1 MDMKTTMGRFRIMSI
16 LCGITLLIF
25 AFIYMPAKYGFDA
38 IGEDSKFRFFSIF
51 HGYLYIV
58 YILTV
63 LQLGVQ
69 KGMSYK
75 TMAGL
80 VLAGTLPFV
89 SFISERK
96 IAKKYS

>member
-1 MDMKTTMGRFRIMSI
+1 
-16 LCGITLLIF
+16 
-25 AFIYMPAKYGFDA
+25 MPAKYGFDA
-38 IGEDSKFRFFSIF
+38 IEEDSNFRFFSIF

-75 TMAGL
+75 TMVGL
-80 VLAGTLPFV
+80 ILAGTIPFV
-89 SFISERK
+89 SFFSERK

>member
-1 MDMKTTMGRFRIMSI
+1 MKTPMSRFRLMSI
-16 LCGITLLIF
+16 LCGTTLLIL
-25 AFIYMPAKYGFDA
+25 AFIYMPAKYAFDV
-38 IGEDSKFRFFSIF
+38 IEEGSNYRYFSIF

-80 VLAGTLPFV
+80 ILAGTIPFV
-89 SFISERK
+89 SFFTERK

>member
-1 MDMKTTMGRFRIMSI
+1 MKTPMSRFRLMSI
-16 LCGITLLIF
+16 LCGTTLLILV
-25 AFIYMPAKYGFDA
+25 FIYMPAKYAFDV
-38 IGEDSKFRFFSIF
+38 IEEGSNYRYFSIF

-80 VLAGTLPFV
+80 ILAGTIPFV
-89 SFISERK
+89 SFFTERK

>member
-1 MDMKTTMGRFRIMSI
+1 MKTPMSRFRLMSI
-16 LCGITLLIF
+16 LCGTTLLIL
-25 AFIYMPAKYGFDA
+25 AFIYMPAKYGFDV
-38 IGEDSKFRFFSIF
+38 IEEGSNYRYFSIF

-80 VLAGTLPFV
+80 ILAGTIPFV
-89 SFISERK
+89 SFFTERK

>member
-1 MDMKTTMGRFRIMSI
+1 MKTPMSRFRLMSI
-16 LCGITLLIF
+16 LCGTTLLIL
-25 AFIYMPAKYGFDA
+25 AFIYMPAKYAFDV
-38 IGEDSKFRFFSIF
+38 IEEGSNYRYFSIF

-80 VLAGTLPFV
+80 ILAGTIPFV
-89 SFISERK
+89 SFFSERK

>member
-1 MDMKTTMGRFRIMSI
+1 MKTPMSRFRLMSI
-16 LCGITLLIF
+16 LCGTTLLIF
-25 AFIYMPAKYGFDA
+25 AFIYMPAKYGFDL
-38 IGEDSKFRFFSIF
+38 IEEGSNFRFFSIF

-80 VLAGTLPFV
+80 ILAGTIPFV
-89 SFISERK
+89 SFFTERK

>member
-1 MDMKTTMGRFRIMSI
+1 MKTPMSRFRIMSI

-25 AFIYMPAKYGFDA
+25 AFIYMPAKYGFDL
-38 IGEDSKFRFFSIF
+38 IEEGSNYRFFSIF

-80 VLAGTLPFV
+80 ILAGTIPFI
-89 SFISERK
+89 SFFSERK

>member
-1 MDMKTTMGRFRIMSI
+1 MKNPMSRFRLMSI
-16 LCGITLLIF
+16 LCGTTLLIF
-25 AFIYMPAKYGFDA
+25 AFIYMPAKYGFDL
-38 IGEDSKFRFFSIF
+38 IEEGSSYRFFSIF

-80 VLAGTLPFV
+80 ILAGTIPFV
-89 SFISERK
+89 SFFTERK

>member
-1 MDMKTTMGRFRIMSI
+1 MGRFRIMSI

>member
-1 MDMKTTMGRFRIMSI
+1 MKTPMSRFRLMSI
-16 LCGITLLIF
+16 LCGTTLLIF

-38 IGEDSKFRFFSIF
+38 IGEGSNFRFFSIF

-80 VLAGTLPFV
+80 ILAGTIPFV
-89 SFISERK
+89 SFFSERK

>member
-1 MDMKTTMGRFRIMSI
+1 MSRFRLMSI
-16 LCGITLLIF
+16 LCGTTLLIL
-25 AFIYMPAKYGFDA
+25 AFIYMPAKYAFDV
-38 IGEDSKFRFFSIF
+38 IEEGSNYRYFSIF

-80 VLAGTLPFV
+80 ILAGTIPFV
-89 SFISERK
+89 SFFTERE

>member
-1 MDMKTTMGRFRIMSI
+1 MKTPMSRFRSMSI

-38 IGEDSKFRFFSIF
+38 IEDGSNFRFFSIF

-80 VLAGTLPFV
+80 VLAGTIPFI

-96 IAKKYS
+96 IAKKYA

>member
-1 MDMKTTMGRFRIMSI
+1 MGRFRIMSI

-89 SFISERK
+89 SFFSERK

>member
-1 MDMKTTMGRFRIMSI
+1 MKTPMSRFRLMSI
-16 LCGITLLIF
+16 LCGTTLLIF

-38 IGEDSKFRFFSIF
+38 IEEGSNFRF
-51 HGYLYIV
+51 

-80 VLAGTLPFV
+80 ILAGTIPFV
-89 SFISERK
+89 SFFSERK

>member
-1 MDMKTTMGRFRIMSI
+1 MKNPMSRFRLMSI
-16 LCGITLLIF
+16 LCGTTLLIF
-25 AFIYMPAKYGFDA
+25 AFIYMPAKYGFDL
-38 IGEDSKFRFFSIF
+38 IEEGSNYRYFSIF

-80 VLAGTLPFV
+80 ILAGTIPFV
-89 SFISERK
+89 SFFTERK